1 MKRRFFTAV
10 AASLIAGNVLLTMT
24 GCNKQETRSETA
36 ILSMPDGTIVR
47 GTVEWWNYVYKTQ
60 LKVKI
65 DGVTY
70 LVGTD
75 NVVIV
80 EEDCK

>member
-1 MKRRFFTAV
+1 MRRRFFAAV
-10 AASLIAGNVLLTMT
+10 ASSLIACSVLLTMT
-24 GCNKQETRSETA
+24 GCDKQETRRETA

-47 GTVEWWNYVYKTQ
+47 GTVEWWDFSYKTQ

-70 LVGTD
+70 FVGTN
-75 NVVIV
+75 NVVIIR
-80 EEDCK
+80 ED